1 MNILG
6 IHAGHDSS
14 ICLIKNGRIVK
25 YFLTE
30 RLTGIKHDKNI
41 HIDILTNIINRYRID
56 AIAANLNVYSL
67 ICDQF
72 SLNNFPPIYNYYN
85 KHHICHASLAY
96 YNSAFHNAL
105 VLSIDG
111 MGSAVKLSEEDP
123 AKTLVEAESIYFF
136 SKNKQELLYKNLTR
150 NLNYRG
156 YLNESPTEVDQ
167 SINLSKYDFKNKIG
181 IGQVYELA
189 AIVTGNTELDCGKP
203 MGLSSYGEYD
213 QQFNGMYKETN
224 TLNNGFFC
232 RADIIDFLL
241 NPAKEITETNYK
253 KYANFCYAVQHQ
265 TQEAVG
271 DLIEEYIETVPT
283 NNVCLSGGYAMNV
296 VANHYLLK
304 RFPNIN
310 FYFEPLCGD
319 SGNSI
324 GAAMDL
330 YNRLRKWYHPKLSH
344 NKTTSF
350 HGINYSIAKDEGI
363 KINTKNVA
371 ELLYSNHSI
380 GIYQGKAEAGQRAL
394 GNRSILFNALN
405 PNAKNIVNEI
415 KNREWYRPFAAV
427 VLQEDAHLYFDTSC
441 MTSSPFMTV
450 AFPVI
455 SNLIPGV
462 THVDNTC
469 RIQTV
474 TKKDGHIYKLL
485 KQFKKLSGHGILLNT
500 SMNLA
505 GDPLCET
512 PKDAFFVLENSS
524 LDFLYFPEIG
534 TVYNEEPGC
543 LIK

>member
-1 MNILG
+1 M
-6 IHAGHDSS
+6 
-14 ICLIKNGRIVK
+14 CLIKNGRIVK

-30 RLTGIKHDKNI
+30 RLTSIKHDKNV
-41 HIDILTNIINRYRID
+41 HLDILKNIINRYRID
-56 AIAANLNVYSL
+56 AIATNCNIYPL
-67 ICDQF
+67 ISNQVF
-72 SLNNFPPIYNYYN
+72 LGNFPSIYYYDN

-96 YNSAFHNAL
+96 YNSAFHDAL

-111 MGSAVKLSEEDP
+111 MGSVVKLSKEHPDDP

-156 YLNESPTEVDQ
+156 YLNDLSTEVDQ

-213 QQFNGMYKETN
+213 EQFDGMYKESN

-232 RADIIDFLL
+232 RDDIIDFLF
-241 NPAKEITETNYK
+241 NPAKEITKTNYK
-253 KYANFCYAVQHQ
+253 KYANFCHAVQHQ
-265 TQEAVG
+265 TQEVVG

-304 RFPNIN
+304 RFPNLN

-324 GAAMDL
+324 GAAMNL
-330 YNRLRKWYHPKLSH
+330 YNRLRKWYHPKLSP

-350 HGINYSIAKDEGI
+350 HGNSYRISKEGNDTNL
-363 KINTKNVA
+363 KEVSK
-371 ELLYSNHSI
+371 LLYSNNSV
-380 GIYQGKAEAGQRAL
+380 GVFNGKAEAGQRAL

-405 PNAKNIVNEI
+405 PNGKEIVNSI
-415 KNREWYRPFAAV
+415 KKREWYRPFAAI
-427 VLQEDAHLYFDTSC
+427 VLEEDASLYFDVSL
-441 MTSSPFMTV
+441 MPSSPFMTV
-450 AFPVI
+450 AFPVVTD
-455 SNLIPGV
+455 LIPSV

-474 TKKDGHIYKLL
+474 TNKDGYLYKLL
-485 KQFKKLSGHGILLNT
+485 REFKKLSGHGILLNT

-505 GDPLCET
+505 GQPLVET
-512 PKDAFFVLENSS
+512 PEDAIKMLNSS
-524 LDFLYFPEIG
+524 ELEYLYFPQTNQIF
-534 TVYNEEPGC
+534 TNDS
-543 LIK
+543 LF